1 MIDLAANKKFI
12 PGQINAINRAQFI
25 LNPLFFIS
33 MLPLWKMSDLLEVEE
48 QVTMPTKFFILKIY

>member
-12 PGQINAINRAQFI
+12 PGQINTIKAQFI

-33 MLPLWKMSDLLEVEE
+33 MLPLWKMSDLLEVE
-48 QVTMPTKFFILKIY
+48 V